1 MGEPLRAFMAEVE
14 HEAHGDDSA
23 LPDLAAVSA
32 HWAQVRNAVLAV
44 VRTRIAAAQAAEA
57 LARKR

>member
-1 MGEPLRAFMAEVE
+1 MAEVE

-32 HWAQVRNAVLAV
+32 RWAQVRMLSSQWCG
-44 VRTRIAAAQAAEA
+44 RESPPAQAAEA